1 MLAKQNKAI
10 VKLDKS
16 TAGTLKLTYSSIH
29 NLLSIQSFSNFCFR
43 IISLEFVPPASQYT
57 LSHLQKKLDT
67 LQDNTIIFT
76 TAQFNLK
83 NVK

>member
-16 TAGTLKLTYSSIH
+16 TAGTLKLTYISIH
-29 NLLSIQSFSNFCFR
+29 NLLSIQSFSNFCFM
-43 IISLEFVPPASQYT
+43 IISLEFVPPA

-67 LQDNTIIFT
+67 FQDKNKY
-76 TAQFNLK
+76 NLYYCS
-83 NVK
+83 V